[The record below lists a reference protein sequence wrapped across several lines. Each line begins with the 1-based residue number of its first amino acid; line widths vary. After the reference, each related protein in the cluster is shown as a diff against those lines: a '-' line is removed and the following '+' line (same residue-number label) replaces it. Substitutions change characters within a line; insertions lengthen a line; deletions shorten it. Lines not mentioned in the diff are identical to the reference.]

1 VPAAPLPASRLL
13 RHHWSALGDAGLR
26 ATLVAAR
33 AGLDAFTEVVRDRG
47 SLIRSWTDGAPMR
60 QFDHYPDDDV
70 VDLRSGSQFFYHA
83 HRSHGTEHGHLHLFW
98 HATASGRRR
107 YVAGRERRWVRA
119 APSHLLAIGLDSRG
133 LPVSIF
139 TVNRWVTDG
148 YWFDAA
154 TTLAMLDRF
163 DIRAAGEHARSGR
176 WLTCFVRL
184 YRPVAAE
191 LLERRDRRLARH
203 GPLEHALDERR
214 LEVLSQ
220 FELDWGADLDALQS
234 LCRRRGINAPAP

>member
-1 VPAAPLPASRLL
+1 LPASRLL
-13 RHHWSALGDAGLR
+13 HRHWSALGDAALGAALE
-26 ATLVAAR
+26 AAR

-107 YVAGRERRWVRA
+107 YVAGLERRWVRA
-119 APSHLLAIGLDSRG
+119 APSHLLAVGLDSRG
-133 LPVSIF
+133 LPVSMF
-139 TVNRWVTDG
+139 TVNRWVTGG

-163 DIRAAGEHARSGR
+163 DIRDAGGHAGSGR
-176 WLTCFVRL
+176 WLTRFVHL

-191 LLERRDRRLARH
+191 LLERRDRRLARR
-203 GPLEHALDERR
+203 GPLEPALDERR

-220 FELDWGADLDALQS
+220 FDLDWGADLDALQS
-234 LCRRRGINAPAP
+234 LCRQRGIEKPAR